1 MIAIQNSNAQ
11 IGNIH
16 LNFHMNGIC
25 SVANGMISKSFIASK
40 LKGVAQSLLNSQ
52 LAKME
57 VSLVN
62 TINKNNS
69 MVRSILGVCDP
80 AKAASLLSSLFN
92 NPSFGRFLS
101 VKPFIPESIP
111 KANDKDAK
119 CLMKTLGSMVP
130 LVNAVVSPM
139 KPMLIK
145 LVQSKSFRPP
155 SASGFSVG
163 TISFKRVN
171 YRDLQF
177 NNEGSHIDLNI
188 KGLSVTINRINI
200 KIQKTINKFG
210 ASFNLNC
217 GGWIEGG
224 ISSSNLNSHLY
235 FGKGPVIAIQNSNA
249 QIGNI
254 HLNFHMNGICSVAN
268 GMISKSFI
276 ASKLKG
282 VAQSLLNSQLAKMED
297 AISKKINGIPKI
309 KTILGYCGN
318 VMDAFGKNDA
328 KRKMMVVKKGY

>member
-1 MIAIQNSNAQ
+1 M
-11 IGNIH
+11 
-16 LNFHMNGIC
+16 
-25 SVANGMISKSFIASK
+25 
-40 LKGVAQSLLNSQ
+40 
-52 LAKME
+52 
-57 VSLVN
+57 
-62 TINKNNS
+62 
-69 MVRSILGVCDP
+69 CDP

-101 VKPFIPESIP
+101 VKPFVP
-111 KANDKDAK
+111 KPVPRVNHDEAK
-119 CLMKTLGSMVP
+119 CLQKKVGSLAGHMNTIVRS
-130 LVNAVVSPM
+130 L
-139 KPMLIK
+139 KGRLIE

-177 NNEGSHIDLNI
+177 NNKGSHIDLNI

-282 VAQSLLNSQLAKMED
+282 VVQSLLNSQLAKMED

-328 KRKMMVVKKGY
+328 KEKDDGSEKRVLIDDMKERAQQPVHQILDSKSTDVSKSLKKKSMSDMQNAVTRKKKITNPPFHETDEEVQNALKKKKKELEIAFL